1 MGGADAF
8 GALSPSVILS
18 EPHHVSRTH
27 MAPHATGRHHGL
39 HQQHQHHSHHPTHQ
53 QHGHG
58 QADQYDLG
66 RAAPPLQHSPSGS
79 QQSRQAQQLVA
90 TPRGQVV
97 QSNLHGDAIPLR
109 VGLAGASTADS
120 APVLTPSP
128 STLQLPDSGV
138 ALPAN
143 GHACT
148 CAGSHSVI
156 TGPVLRDAASSTSPA
171 CCCHALPA
179 EQSRCTSH
187 DHQPGPSG
195 RSGTRQE
202 HLCTTAGLQAALPSS
217 DAWRS
222 LPPVYVFTSCADHMV
237 GLFSLCVGR
246 SNKQLNPA
254 SADVLPCRLQRTI
267 DSALQQPC
275 EHRL

>member
-18 EPHHVSRTH
+18 EPHHVSRPH

-39 HQQHQHHSHHPTHQ
+39 HQQHPHHSHRPTHQ

-90 TPRGQVV
+90 TPRGQVL

-109 VGLAGASTADS
+109 VGLAGASAAGA
-120 APVLTPSP
+120 APGLTPSASMP
-128 STLQLPDSGV
+128 QLPDMGV
-138 ALPAN
+138 TSPVN
-143 GHACT
+143 GHACA
-148 CAGSHSVI
+148 CADSHSVL

-171 CCCHALPA
+171 CCWHALLA
-179 EQSRCTSH
+179 QQFRRSSQN
-187 DHQPGPSG
+187 HQPGPSG
-195 RSGTRQE
+195 RSDSRQQC
-202 HLCTTAGLQAALPSS
+202 LCITGGLQAALPSS
-217 DAWRS
+217 DAWRL
-222 LPPVYVFTSCADHMV
+222 LPLIYVFTSCADHMV
-237 GLFSLCVGR
+237 GLSSPCVGR
-246 SNKQLNPA
+246 SNKQL
-254 SADVLPCRLQRTI
+254 STLLCRRVAKQVAKYDRL
-267 DSALQQPC
+267 ALAAA
-275 EHRL
+275 L

>member
-8 GALSPSVILS
+8 SALSPSVILS
-18 EPHHVSRTH
+18 EPHHVSPPH
-27 MAPHATGRHHGL
+27 MAPHATGRHHSL
-39 HQQHQHHSHHPTHQ
+39 HQQHQHRSHRPGHE

-58 QADQYDLG
+58 QGDQHNLG
-66 RAAPPLQHSPSGS
+66 RAASPLQHSPSGS

-90 TPRGQVV
+90 TSRGQVV

-120 APVLTPSP
+120 APVLTPSA

-148 CAGSHSVI
+148 CAGSHSMV

-179 EQSRCTSH
+179 EQLRCTSH

-195 RSGTRQE
+195 RYGTRQE

-217 DAWRS
+217 DAWSS
-222 LPPVYVFTSCADHMV
+222 LPPIYVFTSCADHMV
-237 GLFSLCVGR
+237 SLFSLCVGR
-246 SNKQLNPA
+246 SNKRL
-254 SADVLPCRLQRTI
+254 STHLCRRV
-267 DSALQQPC
+267 AM
-275 EHRL
+275 